1 VLQHQDFDCFV
12 YDISFSPDGETLA
25 TASGDRAV
33 KLWDWQKGNEQ
44 LNLKGHNDSVLS
56 VNFSPDGTMIA
67 SGSQDQTVK
76 VMDN

>member
-1 VLQHQDFDCFV
+1 MVKPLPLPV
-12 YDISFSPDGETLA
+12 EIG
-25 TASGDRAV
+25 GV

-76 VMDN
+76 IMDN